1 MECVQ
6 LLINVLA
13 VLGGLEL
20 LVMLVS
26 NAIYTKA

>member
-1 MECVQ
+1 MEGVQ

-13 VLGGLEL
+13 MLGGLEL
-20 LVMLVS
+20 LVILVS